1 MVRTTF
7 QDIATRSAE
16 DALRLL
22 SSSRD
27 GLTTDQAAQRLAEY
41 GVNELTVTQTTAIDI
56 FLRQFRS
63 SFIYLL
69 FAASAIK
76 ARKSCNDVFDAAQPQ
91 PHGIFTERR
100 FRCATVPRVM

>member
-7 QDIATRSAE
+7 QDIAARSPE

-22 SSSRD
+22 SSSVPD
-27 GLTTDQAAQRLAEY
+27 GLPPDQAARRLAEY
-41 GVNELTVTQTTAIDI
+41 GVNELSGTETTAVAI

-69 FAASAIK
+69 FAASAI
-76 ARKSCNDVFDAAQPQ
+76 ARMKRPITAPRLATIVRRVIKVVAA
-91 PHGIFTERR
+91 
-100 FRCATVPRVM
+100 